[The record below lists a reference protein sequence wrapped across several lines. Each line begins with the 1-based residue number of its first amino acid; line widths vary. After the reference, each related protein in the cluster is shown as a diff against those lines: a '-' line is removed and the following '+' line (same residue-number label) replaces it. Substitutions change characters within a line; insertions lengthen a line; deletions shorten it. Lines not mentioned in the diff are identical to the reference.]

1 VAKLTPQ
8 QAFGRV
14 LRELR
19 EQRGFTQ
26 EAFALECEVDR
37 TFVGLIERGQRQ
49 PTLTTL
55 FRLAGPLRLRP
66 SALLRRVEAL
76 ISEF

>member
-37 TFVGLIERGQRQ
+37 TFVGLMERGQRQ

-55 FRLAGPLRLRP
+55 FRLAGPLALRP
-66 SALLRRVEAL
+66 SALLRRVETL
-76 ISEF
+76 ISD

>member
-1 VAKLTPQ
+1 MAKLTPQ
-8 QAFGRV
+8 QAFGLV
-14 LRELR
+14 LRDLR
-19 EQRGFTQ
+19 KQRGFTQ

-37 TFVGLIERGQRQ
+37 TFVGLMERGERQ

-55 FRLAGPLRLRP
+55 FRLAGPLGLRP

-76 ISEF
+76 VFD

>member
-1 VAKLTPQ
+1 MAKLTPQ

-55 FRLAGPLRLRP
+55 FRLAGPLDLRP
-66 SALLRRVEAL
+66 SVLMRRVEAL
-76 ISEF
+76 IAE

>member
-8 QAFGRV
+8 QAFGVV

-19 EQRGFTQ
+19 TQRGFTQ
-26 EAFALECEVDR
+26 ESFALECDVDR
-37 TFVGLIERGQRQ
+37 TFVGLMERGERQ

-55 FRLAGPLRLRP
+55 YRLAGPLGVRP
-66 SALLRRVEAL
+66 SALLRRVETL
-76 ISEF
+76 VFD

>member
-1 VAKLTPQ
+1 MAKLTPP

-55 FRLAGPLRLRP
+55 YRLAGPLGLRP

-76 ISEF
+76 LAN

>member
-1 VAKLTPQ
+1 MAKLTPQ
-8 QAFGRV
+8 QAFGQV

-19 EQRGFTQ
+19 QQRGFTQ

-37 TFVGLIERGQRQ
+37 TFVGLMERGQRQ
-49 PTLTTL
+49 PSLTTL
-55 FRLAGPLRLRP
+55 FRLAKPLELRP

-76 ISEF
+76 VSD

>member
-1 VAKLTPQ
+1 MAKLTPQ
-8 QAFGRV
+8 QAFGVV

-26 EAFALECEVDR
+26 EAFALECDVDR
-37 TFVGLIERGQRQ
+37 TFVGLMERGQRQ

-55 FRLAGPLRLRP
+55 FRLAGPLNLRP

-76 ISEF
+76 IAD